1 MGTNITDS
9 TIYVHLIYMVQIN
22 GLLSS
27 FPCLIAILGREVRMM
42 PITDVTFQAD
52 IAALIS
58 PRSPE
63 YLKDI
68 QMKVHKLTNAC

>member
-1 MGTNITDS
+1 
-9 TIYVHLIYMVQIN
+9 MVQIN
-22 GLLSS
+22 GLLSP
-27 FPCLIAILGREVRMM
+27 FPCLIAVLGREVRMM